1 MDDTIEL
8 PRKFMIDIREALRL
22 SCAQMDILHLHTM
35 QNINENK
42 TYIKIYNTMLELDKL
57 L

>member
-1 MDDTIEL
+1 
-8 PRKFMIDIREALRL
+8 MIDIREALRL